1 MFSSFFGLLLSTLV
15 VIINKSLRITFDNQS
30 GRILFGTEPYIFAIW
45 HKNTFTPFYA
55 YRNKK
60 IAMFVST
67 DFKGR
72 ILEKAATRLG
82 YDAIPLERDSARST
96 VTMVHRLRDKQN
108 ILMAVDG
115 PRGPREQVKD
125 GSRYLTDK
133 TDVPTIPVSVRYSTA
148 LPLFFRWDRYQ
159 GSVKVAS

>member
-1 MFSSFFGLLLSTLV
+1 M
-15 VIINKSLRITFDNQS
+15 R
-30 GRILFGTEPYIFAIW
+30 
-45 HKNTFTPFYA
+45 
-55 YRNKK
+55 
-60 IAMFVST
+60 VST

-148 LPLFFRWDRYQ
+148 LPLFFRWDRYRIPLPFYRVTVHFGKPFLKDSNWDQ
-159 GSVKVAS
+159 IRLSLG